1 MGSPPVEPWG
11 TKFQVEQ
18 LTELADLVAASTGRG
33 SSSREYRGVLRSFA
47 LFATAHGGS
56 APQDLSP
63 TLLLRYQVELSR
75 LAPTTRHHR
84 LLLLRQFLRY
94 LERSGLCQ
102 RGLPEMLRIQPLAP
116 HHPLPAISLG
126 EQRRLIQAAPDE
138 RSRLLVWLLLGT
150 GARISELL
158 SCRRS
163 SYQEGLL
170 HLCGKTGTRAVPLPE
185 GLRRELEA
193 HLGAGGSGD
202 GPLFRSRQGQLSDRR
217 ARELLREC
225 CRRAGLPP
233 LSPHDLRHAACSRW
247 LRAGIPVVVV
257 ARTLGHSRPSTTWN
271 HYASVTAQDL
281 SRGLS
286 ADPLEL
292 AGEEPG
298 PPSPPI
304 PGGPG

>member
-1 MGSPPVEPWG
+1 METLQEV
-11 TKFQVEQ
+11 
-18 LTELADLVAASTGRG
+18 ADLFAASTGRA
-33 SSSREYRGVLRSFA
+33 SSSREYRSVLRSFA
-47 LFATAHGGS
+47 AFATDRGEGS
-56 APQDLSP
+56 PDQLSP
-63 TLLLRYQVELSR
+63 TLLLHYQAELTR

-84 LLLLRQFLRY
+84 LLLVRQFLRH

-102 RGLPEMLRIQPLAP
+102 RGLPEVLRIQPLAP
-116 HHPLPAISLG
+116 HHPRPAISLS
-126 EQRRLIQAAPDE
+126 EQRRLIQAAPDQ
-138 RSRLLVWLLLGT
+138 RSRLLIWLLLGT
-150 GARISELL
+150 GARISEVL

-170 HLCGKTGTRAVPLPE
+170 YLCGKTGTRSVPLQE

-193 HLGAGGSGD
+193 HIQGTGGRD

-217 ARELLREC
+217 ARELLLDC
-225 CRRAGLPP
+225 CRRVGLPA

-257 ARTLGHSRPSTTWN
+257 SRTLGHSRPSTTWN

-286 ADPLEL
+286 SDPLEL
-292 AGEEPG
+292 VGEG
-298 PPSPPI
+298 AAPPMGTAPPAVD
-304 PGGPG
+304 